1 MTLELLQNK
10 SSSIRGKHVVYSKGD
25 QSDDRNHGNRDGSS
39 PGVGKSVF
47 HIRVDAD
54 SEIDTSFTQDLSS
67 KEKAMK
73 SNKHLDSLLKDWE
86 FDPKAPSVRLVKGGD
101 NRDILQMRVDLGVLQ
116 METQGR
122 PDGGKPKGHPSY
134 LDYLLDAEKRNADF
148 IMTDEDCFE
157 VDREFVQYYQRRV
170 SWLRLQHYHRAI
182 EDADHTLALMDVCLD
197 HCGDEDWTLSHE
209 QYRPFVLFQ
218 RTQAAALAALDESGA
233 QPAIAEINKGL
244 EAMLEVFTE
253 HDAED
258 QFEDDEMVEKLTAL
272 RSSLRREYQL
282 GPSLQERLAEAVK
295 TEQYELA
302 AKLRDELAKQA

>member
-1 MTLELLQNK
+1 MEQPGFQINEDSSFLL
-10 SSSIRGKHVVYSKGD
+10 
-25 QSDDRNHGNRDGSS
+25 
-39 PGVGKSVF
+39 
-47 HIRVDAD
+47 DASQTHD
-54 SEIDTSFTQDLSS
+54 LTSR
-67 KEKAMK
+67 EKAMR
-73 SNKHLDSLLKDWE
+73 SNKHLDNLLKDWE
-86 FDPKAPSVRLVKGGD
+86 FDPKSPSVRLVKGSD

-122 PDGGKPKGHPSY
+122 PDGGKPKGHASY
-134 LDYLLDAEKRNADF
+134 LDYLLDSEQRDADF
-148 IMTDEDCFE
+148 TMTDEDRFE
-157 VDREFVQYYQRRV
+157 VDREFVQYYHRRI

-182 EDADHTLALMDVCLD
+182 EDADHTLAMMDVCLD

-209 QYRPFVLFQ
+209 QYRPFVIFQ

-258 QFEDDEMVEKLTAL
+258 QFQDDEMVEKLSEL
-272 RSSLRREYQL
+272 RSSLRKQYKL
-282 GPSLQERLAEAVK
+282 GPSLEERLEEAVR

-302 AKLRDELAKQA
+302 AKLRDELAKQAPF